1 MKTLREL
8 QNQIRANDYDIV
20 GKALELSPETV
31 RKIAKGKRKDIDKRV
46 TKALNMLVKHRAESE
61 KIIITRIRNTNL
73 QAAW

>member
-73 QAAW
+73 QAA

>member
-8 QNQIRANDYDIV
+8 QNQIKPNDYEII

-46 TKALNMLVKHRAESE
+46 TKALNMLVKHRAESD
-61 KIIITRIRNTNL
+61 KIIITRIRNHNL
-73 QAAW
+73 QAA